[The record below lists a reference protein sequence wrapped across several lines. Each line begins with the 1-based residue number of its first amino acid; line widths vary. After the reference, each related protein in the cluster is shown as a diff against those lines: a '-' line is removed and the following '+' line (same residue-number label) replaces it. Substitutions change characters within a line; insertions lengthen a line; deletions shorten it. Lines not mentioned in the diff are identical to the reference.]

1 MATLL
6 TTGLTVPEY
15 YKHGGVLDFELDAL
29 EVGGNS
35 TDFENYPSLVNIL
48 SKGFEL
54 PATSM
59 VSDPKFLAPILVY
72 GDFWTKLH
80 AYTYAMG
87 GSVVYKR
94 LPSGRYHARCEWH

>member
-6 TTGLTVPEY
+6 TNGLTVQDY
-15 YKHGGVLDFELDAL
+15 YKIGGVLEFELDAL

-35 TDFENYPSLVNIL
+35 TDFEKFPSLVNIL
-48 SKGFEL
+48 STGFEL

-59 VSDPKFLAPILVY
+59 VADPKFLAQILVHA
-72 GDFWTKLH
+72 DFWTKLH

-87 GSVVYKR
+87 GSVVYKQ
-94 LPSGRYHARCEWH
+94 LPSGRYHARSEWN